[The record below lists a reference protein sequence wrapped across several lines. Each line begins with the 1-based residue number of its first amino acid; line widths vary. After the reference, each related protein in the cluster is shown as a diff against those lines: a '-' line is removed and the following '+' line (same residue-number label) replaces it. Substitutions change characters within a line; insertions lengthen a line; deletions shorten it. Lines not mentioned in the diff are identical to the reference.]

1 MSVFL
6 QSTLEIR
13 AAGFAQFCQTM
24 DEIVGIVEEVGWRLD
39 GAYVQRTGRL
49 HTVID
54 LWELEDFNH
63 FDRGIQAITGHA
75 RGEAIRAALADT
87 VVSETVVFASKAPYS
102 RR

>member
-6 QSTLEIR
+6 QATLEIR
-13 AAGFAQFCQTM
+13 AGEFARFCQTM
-24 DEIVGIVEEVGWRLD
+24 KEILPIVEGEGWKLD

-63 FDRGIQAITGHA
+63 FDRGVQAIATHA
-75 RGEAIRAALADT
+75 RGTALQAALADT
-87 VVSETVVFASKAPYS
+87 VISETVVFATKAPYMRS
-102 RR
+102 

>member
-6 QSTLEIR
+6 QATLEVR
-13 AAGFAQFCQTM
+13 AAGFVRFCETIG
-24 DEIVGIVEEVGWRLD
+24 EIVPIVEAAGWRLD

-63 FDRGIQAITGHA
+63 LDRGI
-75 RGEAIRAALADT
+75 EAIRNHPRAAALQEALADT
-87 VVSETVVFASKAPYS
+87 VISETLVFATKAPYMN
-102 RR
+102 R